1 MIGCGELNG
10 LIHKVTL
17 RRDYLGLLEFALSVM
32 DEIGPRDLGCRV
44 MVEDRKSVV

>member
-17 RRDYLGLLEFALSVM
+17 RRDYLGLLEFALSMM
-32 DEIGPRDLGCRV
+32 DEIGPRDLGSRV
-44 MVEDRKSVV
+44 MVDIML